1 IPQHPELI
9 AALGRLAV
17 AHTHLELALRYTVKT
32 LTGLSV
38 QKGLDVTHRESMSKV
53 RKRIRRLFV
62 EKKATQQEIAK
73 LDALLNE
80 SWRLS
85 DIRNDYLHSAWSVS
99 EAGLPIIK
107 LENHSWGPAPT
118 AKQVEDAAKNLAS
131 LGAEINYERSDGFIF
146 SALKRSSAYSGAL

>member
-1 IPQHPELI
+1 MSV

-38 QKGLDVTHRESMSKV
+38 QKGLDVTHKESTRKV
-53 RKRIRRLFV
+53 RQRVRRLFLQ
-62 EKKATQQEIAK
+62 KKPIEQEISK

-80 SWRLS
+80 ASRLS
-85 DIRNDYLHSAWSVS
+85 DTRNNYLHSAWSVS
-99 EAGLPIIK
+99 EAGQPIIK

-118 AKQVEDAAKNLAS
+118 TKEVEDAAKNIAA
-131 LGAEINYERSDGFIF
+131 LGAEINYERSDGFIRTVF
-146 SALKRSSAYSGAL
+146 ERRDVQIGS